1 VGRTARIRT
10 LLREALGERR
20 RALVIGPVGVVR
32 QALPWAVLDVVGTN
46 PRDPRVTVVSEA
58 GGAGSLPRRWDCV
71 IVTEADPPPDRLSAA
86 ALACRP
92 GGVVAVAGPREPAA
106 RVAGLPTEVVLRS
119 GDVQVA
125 VTRVPA

>member
-1 VGRTARIRT
+1 M
-10 LLREALGERR
+10 
-20 RALVIGPVGVVR
+20 IGPVGVVR

-86 ALACRP
+86 AQACCP
-92 GGVVAVAGPREPAA
+92 GGVVAVAGLRQPATP
-106 RVAGLPTEVVLRS
+106 VAGLPAEVVLRR